1 MGHFAGEGGPA
12 RPPGLRE
19 PAGAISRERDLCVF
33 ATPAPEGPKKMGVMV
48 EMKKTLAIFKT
59 FVYTNICC
67 DMIAMKRE
75 VAAD

>member
-33 ATPAPEGPKKMGVMV
+33 AAPAPEGPKKMGVMV
-48 EMKKTLAIFKT
+48 EMKKTLAKT
-59 FVYTNICC
+59 SGKEYAVNQKAVRSAGPFGN
-67 DMIAMKRE
+67 E
-75 VAAD
+75 

>member
-19 PAGAISRERDLCVF
+19 PAGVISRERDLCVF

-48 EMKKTLAIFKT
+48 EMKKTLAKT
-59 FVYTNICC
+59 SGKEYAVNQKAVRSAGPFGN
-67 DMIAMKRE
+67 E
-75 VAAD
+75 

>member
-48 EMKKTLAIFKT
+48 EMKKTLANTSGKEYAVNQKAVRSAGPFG
-59 FVYTNICC
+59 N
-67 DMIAMKRE
+67 E
-75 VAAD
+75 

>member
-1 MGHFAGEGGPA
+1 MGHFAGKVGPA

-48 EMKKTLAIFKT
+48 EMKKTLAKT
-59 FVYTNICC
+59 SGKEYAVNQKAVRSAGPFGN
-67 DMIAMKRE
+67 E
-75 VAAD
+75 

>member
-19 PAGAISRERDLCVF
+19 PARAISRERDLCVF

-48 EMKKTLAIFKT
+48 EMKKTLAKT
-59 FVYTNICC
+59 SGKEYAVNQKAVRSAGPFGN
-67 DMIAMKRE
+67 E
-75 VAAD
+75 

>member
-1 MGHFAGEGGPA
+1 MGHLAGKGGPA

-48 EMKKTLAIFKT
+48 EMKKTLAKT
-59 FVYTNICC
+59 SGKEYAVNQKAVRSAGPFGN
-67 DMIAMKRE
+67 E
-75 VAAD
+75 

>member
-1 MGHFAGEGGPA
+1 MGHCAGTGGPA

-48 EMKKTLAIFKT
+48 EMKKTRAKT
-59 FVYTNICC
+59 SGKEYAVNQKAVRSAGPFGN
-67 DMIAMKRE
+67 E
-75 VAAD
+75 

>member
-48 EMKKTLAIFKT
+48 EMKKTLAKT
-59 FVYTNICC
+59 SGKEYAVNQKAVRSAGPFGN
-67 DMIAMKRE
+67 E
-75 VAAD
+75 

>member
-48 EMKKTLAIFKT
+48 EMKKTLAKT
-59 FVYTNICC
+59 SGKEYDVNQKAVRSAGPFGN
-67 DMIAMKRE
+67 E
-75 VAAD
+75 

>member
-33 ATPAPEGPKKMGVMV
+33 ATPAPEGPKKMGVVV
-48 EMKKTLAIFKT
+48 EMKKTLAKT
-59 FVYTNICC
+59 SGKEYAVNQKAVRSAGPFGN
-67 DMIAMKRE
+67 E
-75 VAAD
+75 

>member
-1 MGHFAGEGGPA
+1 MGHFTGEGGPA

-48 EMKKTLAIFKT
+48 EMKKTLAKT
-59 FVYTNICC
+59 SGKEYAVNQKAVRSAGPFGN
-67 DMIAMKRE
+67 E
-75 VAAD
+75 

>member
-12 RPPGLRE
+12 RPPGRRE

-48 EMKKTLAIFKT
+48 EMKKTLAKT
-59 FVYTNICC
+59 SGKEYAVNQKAVRSAGPFGN
-67 DMIAMKRE
+67 E
-75 VAAD
+75 

>member
-1 MGHFAGEGGPA
+1 MGHFAGKGGPT

-48 EMKKTLAIFKT
+48 EMKKTLAKT
-59 FVYTNICC
+59 SGKEYAVNQKAVRSAGPFGN
-67 DMIAMKRE
+67 E
-75 VAAD
+75 